1 MSDRRM
7 VNKIYIDQIAY
18 KMNRAKK
25 DGYEDTTK
33 SAAALLWM
41 VEKIESRL
49 NKCLNVENGNC
60 NMTWRHDH
68 CLVLM
73 ELLYDLTNDEKY
85 AEKQWTMDPNKT
97 LLWE

>member
-1 MSDRRM
+1 M
-7 VNKIYIDQIAY
+7 VNRIYIDQIAY

-60 NMTWRHDH
+60 NMTWRHDD

-85 AEKQWTMDPNKT
+85 AEKPWIIDPNKMS
-97 LLWE
+97 LWD

>member
-41 VEKIESRL
+41 VEKIESKL

-85 AEKQWTMDPNKT
+85 AEKPWIIDPNKMS
-97 LLWE
+97 LWD

>member
-41 VEKIESRL
+41 VEKIESKL

-60 NMTWRHDH
+60 NMTWRHDD

-85 AEKQWTMDPNKT
+85 AEKPWIIDPNKMS
-97 LLWE
+97 LWD

>member
-41 VEKIESRL
+41 VEKIESKL

-60 NMTWRHDH
+60 NMTWKHED

-85 AEKQWTMDPNKT
+85 AEKPWTMDPNKT

>member
-1 MSDRRM
+1 M

-60 NMTWRHDH
+60 NMTWRHDD

-85 AEKQWTMDPNKT
+85 AEKPWIIDPNKMS
-97 LLWE
+97 LWD

>member
-1 MSDRRM
+1 M
-7 VNKIYIDQIAY
+7 VNRIYIDQIAY

-49 NKCLNVENGNC
+49 NKCLNVKNGNC
-60 NMTWRHDH
+60 NMTWKHDD

-85 AEKQWTMDPNKT
+85 AEKPWIIDPNKMS
-97 LLWE
+97 LWD

>member
-41 VEKIESRL
+41 VEKIESKL

-60 NMTWRHDH
+60 NMTWKHED

-85 AEKQWTMDPNKT
+85 AEKPWIIDPNKMS
-97 LLWE
+97 LWD

>member
-41 VEKIESRL
+41 VEKIESKL

-60 NMTWRHDH
+60 NITWRHDH

-85 AEKQWTMDPNKT
+85 AEKPWTMDPNKN